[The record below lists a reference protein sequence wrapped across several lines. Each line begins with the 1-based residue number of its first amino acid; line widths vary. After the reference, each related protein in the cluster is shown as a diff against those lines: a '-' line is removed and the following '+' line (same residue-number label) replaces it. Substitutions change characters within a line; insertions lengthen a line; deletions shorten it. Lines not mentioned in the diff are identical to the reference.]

1 MRIRSLFLL
10 VFTASLLLVAADKVD
25 EPKVEL
31 RVVKYD
37 EMGKTIKSFEGK
49 IVIVDFWADT

>member
-1 MRIRSLFLL
+1 MRVRLCFLL
-10 VFTASLLLVAADKVD
+10 VFAASVLLVGAAKVD
-25 EPKVEL
+25 EPKIEL
-31 RVVKYD
+31 RVAKYD